1 MNTTTHRPVSV
12 EELQR
17 AFKAVKAGTYRR
29 DAASQGLARSRRSGT
44 SAWESDE
51 PVLPVISCSGG
62 AGATTTA
69 LAIATAAKASRVVEC
84 CSVTASGLAA
94 SPTAELGQAPEGWS
108 RGTRDS
114 VLIERSCEV
123 FTGPQ
128 EVNLPA
134 DAPAGCEL
142 TVLDVAWDLSLVLAS
157 PSWLSDQI
165 LSAPVV
171 VVVGRATVP
180 GLRRLEGALALL
192 EEGPTVIAAVVG
204 PRRKKWPRVLQGS
217 MGALTRRLDAE
228 GLLID
233 IPHDTHLALTGL
245 TGRAIPTP
253 LISAASHLLR
263 LTGAGNTTTKG

>member
-1 MNTTTHRPVSV
+1 MSTTTQRPVSV

-17 AFKAVKAGTYRR
+17 AFQAVKAGTFRR
-29 DAASQGLARSRRSGT
+29 EAPTHSMGRPRPHGT
-44 SAWESDE
+44 PTWENLE
-51 PVLPVISCSGG
+51 TVLPVISCSGG

-69 LAIATAAKASRVVEC
+69 LAIATAAQSGRVTEC

-94 SPTAELGQAPEGWS
+94 APTAELGQTPECWS
-108 RGTRDS
+108 RGTRGS

-123 FTGPQ
+123 FASPE
-128 EVNLPA
+128 EVSLPTEP
-134 DAPAGCEL
+134 PAGCEL
-142 TVLDVAWDLSLVLAS
+142 TVLDVAWDLALVLSS

-165 LSAPVV
+165 LSAPAVV
-171 VVVGRATVP
+171 VVSRATVP

-192 EEGPTVIAAVVG
+192 DEGPSVVAAVIG
-204 PRRKKWPRVLQGS
+204 PRRKKWPKVLQAS
-217 MGALTRRLDAE
+217 MGTLTRRIDAQ
-228 GLLID
+228 GQLID
-233 IPHDTHLALTGL
+233 LPHDPDIALHGL